1 MDIEIEIPSATANI
15 DFITNKPLSK
25 FFLNLIVVD
34 EDLELTQDLTLAPPI
49 DYKTYN
55 VNMPIRPY

>member
-1 MDIEIEIPSATANI
+1 MQKATVCETMRFYN
-15 DFITNKPLSK
+15 
-25 FFLNLIVVD
+25 
-34 EDLELTQDLTLAPPI
+34 EDLELTQDLTLAQPM